1 MYVELATLISIQPRL
16 GSIFVTFLREYT
28 GTKNNNSV
36 FQTYF
41 TKSLDDP
48 QGMFGVNGV
57 YDFHLN
63 EDIFKDANNS
73 YSLVCG
79 SSMPQY
85 IPHLENKYLGSS
97 M

>member
-1 MYVELATLISIQPRL
+1 MAQ
-16 GSIFVTFLREYT
+16 
-28 GTKNNNSV
+28 KNNNSI

-79 SSMPQY
+79 SSMSRY
-85 IPHLENKYLGSS
+85 IPRLENKYLGSFI
-97 M
+97 